1 MELQPTEHSRSQS
14 VRPLPGRAGRSC
26 SLAESN
32 WKGALGVKLPPS
44 TFPTAYH
51 IPDFFRE
58 HLRTALINI
67 KTKDMP
73 KEGRKVNVGTSN
85 HPEPEPGPE
94 VPLSRGRRKPHTIVA
109 ERDCFSV
116 QYSNKALDG
125 GGGVGGGRFQKQWKA
140 LILKTKMLS
149 SIFLLGSS
157 TCQGRTGMRRR
168 SGMGWLE
175 HPGRCL

>member
-1 MELQPTEHSRSQS
+1 MLGEA
-14 VRPLPGRAGRSC
+14 V

-32 WKGALGVKLPPS
+32 WKGALGVKLLPS

-51 IPDFFRE
+51 IPDFSRE

-73 KEGRKVNVGTSN
+73 KEGRKVNVGTSK
-85 HPEPEPGPE
+85 HPGPEPGPQ
-94 VPLSRGRRKPHTIVA
+94 VPFSRGRRKPHTIVA

-125 GGGVGGGRFQKQWKA
+125 GGGVGGRFQKQWKA
-140 LILKTKMLS
+140 LILRTKMLS
-149 SIFLLGSS
+149 SIFLLDSS
-157 TCQGRTGMRRR
+157 TCQGRIGMRRR
-168 SGMGWLE
+168 SGMGSLD